1 MSRDIPS
8 IPSSVA
14 DDLRWPLVRMREELQ
29 ALLGFGPADRAA
41 LTQASGGTGST
52 TVIVQE
58 VTGGGGGTTPDLT
71 PPPTPSTF
79 AAAAGFSQFIASWT
93 GIGYTQG
100 HGHKQAN
107 LYGVQ
112 RDPTSADPL
121 PTFLDAQRINV
132 APNALL
138 MISTASEL
146 NRRWHLWLTFE
157 TNDGVE
163 GSPAGGT
170 NGVVVTTGQDINQLL
185 TVLNGQIGLSQ
196 LYRTLVSPLR
206 DSMRRSDDAGVAQL
220 SALVASHGEMQGRAL
235 ALLNEAE
242 DRGTAITDVRRV
254 VDEGDAQLAQ
264 RITLLTAQVTSGDA
278 TLQAAVVNE
287 ELARVAEDGVLAG
300 RASALEATVNN
311 PTTGVAA
318 TALALDAVEAIVT
331 HGASGNAALASR
343 TSALEVSVNSPT
355 DLNNPT
361 YAALSI
367 TSLAFAN
374 YAGYASTLYA
384 VRTQV
389 SAGGRTV
396 IGGFGLAGTS
406 GGTAGPTIDFGV
418 VANRF
423 YVTAPATEAGIADV
437 QPFVIQTTDETVNG
451 VLIGKG
457 VYMDAAYIK
466 NLSAL
471 VARLG
476 LAWIDSAMIGSLN
489 ADKLTAGDGTIGG
502 RLKSTV
508 YTPGSAGWI
517 IRPDGTAEF
526 TTIVARGV
534 IYAEAG
540 SLGTLAVDGA
550 LTMGT
555 AGHLKGGQTAYAT
568 GTGFFLGY
576 SGGAYK
582 LSIGAPGS
590 MLTWD
595 GATLTVPAATITGQ
609 LTTPQIAPGAVSAA
623 GVNQAAADT
632 GPVSWPNSTA
642 LFDPFAYPGSPIIS
656 VDFVAPTTG
665 AVVHAI
671 SQCVVDV
678 GGLSASVAQV
688 VGDFSMALYD
698 MSTGGSGTF
707 VDNSGVM
714 FVRRQA
720 VAPGRSC
727 YLDCAGMSI
736 LNDDLIAGRTYRL
749 VLTLDGVEAYDG
761 VNAARIAPGAGA
773 YVRCGFGVGSGRLK
787 YLVSKV

>member
-29 ALLGFGPADRAA
+29 ALLGFGPAERAA

-71 PPPTPSTF
+71 PPPTPGTF

-112 RDPTSADPL
+112 RDPASADPL

-196 LYRTLVSPLR
+196 LYRTLVAPLR
-206 DSMRRSDDAGVAQL
+206 DSMRRSDDAGLAQL
-220 SALVASHGEMQGRAL
+220 SALVASHADTQDTAL
-235 ALLNEAE
+235 ALLREAE
-242 DRGTAITDVRRV
+242 DRGTVIADVRRV
-254 VDEGDAQLAQ
+254 VDEGDTQLAQ
-264 RITLLTAQVTSGDA
+264 RIEVL
-278 TLQAAVVNE
+278 
-287 ELARVAEDGVLAG
+287 RAEVQD
-300 RASALEATVNN
+300 
-311 PTTGVAA
+311 PTTGLAA

-331 HGASGNAALASR
+331 AGGSGNAALASR
-343 TSALEVSVNSPT
+343 ASLLEVSVNTPT
-355 DLNNPT
+355 DTNNPT
-361 YAALSI
+361 YAALLV
-367 TSLAFAN
+367 TSTAFAN
-374 YAGYASTLYA
+374 YLGYAETLYA

-396 IGGFGLAGTS
+396 IGGIALAGTS

-418 VANRF
+418 VANHF

-502 RLKSTV
+502 RLKSTTH
-508 YTPGSAGWI
+508 TPGSGGWI

-526 TTIVARGV
+526 NTIVARGV

-609 LTTPQIAPGAVSAA
+609 LTTPQIAPGAVSVA
-623 GVNQAAADT
+623 GVNQVAADT
-632 GPVSWPNSTA
+632 GNVSWPNSTA
-642 LFDPFAYPGSPIIS
+642 SFDPFIYPGSPIIS

-671 SQCVVDV
+671 SQCVVEV
-678 GGLSASVAQV
+678 GSLSASVAQV
-688 VGDFSMALYD
+688 VGFFSMALYD

-707 VDNSGVM
+707 LDNSGAM

-749 VLTLDGVEAYDG
+749 VLTLGGVEAYDG
-761 VNAARIAPGAGA
+761 VNVARIAPGASA
-773 YVRCGFGVGSGRLK
+773 YVRCGFSFSGGRLK
-787 YLVSKV
+787 YLVNKV

>member
-71 PPPTPSTF
+71 PPPTPGTF

-112 RDPTSADPL
+112 RDPASADPL

-132 APNALL
+132 APHALL

-206 DSMRRSDDAGVAQL
+206 DSMRRSDDAGLAQL
-220 SALVASHGEMQGRAL
+220 SALVASHADTQDTAL
-235 ALLNEAE
+235 ALLREAE
-242 DRGTAITDVRRV
+242 DRGTVIADVRRV
-254 VDEGDAQLAQ
+254 VDEGDTQLAQ
-264 RITLLTAQVTSGDA
+264 RIDVL
-278 TLQAAVVNE
+278 
-287 ELARVAEDGVLAG
+287 RAEVQ
-300 RASALEATVNN
+300 N
-311 PTTGVAA
+311 PTTGLAA

-331 HGASGNAALASR
+331 ASGSGNAALASR
-343 TSALEVSVNSPT
+343 ASLLEASVNTPT
-355 DLNNPT
+355 DTNNPT
-361 YAALSI
+361 YAALLV
-367 TSLAFAN
+367 TSTAFAN
-374 YAGYASTLYA
+374 YLGYAETLYA

-451 VLIGKG
+451 VLISKG

-476 LAWIDSAMIGSLN
+476 LAWIDSAMISTLN
-489 ADKLTAGDGTIGG
+489 AADLTAGDGTIGG
-502 RLKSTV
+502 RLKSTNYV
-508 YTPGSAGWI
+508 AGSTGWI

-526 TTIVARGV
+526 SGVTVRGTIISNVGLIGGV
-534 IYAEAG
+534 VISALGCFSPDYSAG
-540 SLGTLAVDGA
+540 ATGWAIKND
-550 LTMGT
+550 GT
-555 AGHLKGGQTAYAT
+555 AE
-568 GTGFFLGY
+568 F
-576 SGGAYK
+576 S
-582 LSIGAPGS
+582 
-590 MLTWD
+590 
-595 GATLTVPAATITGQ
+595 AATIRGQ
-609 LTTPQIAPGAVSAA
+609 LTTGQIAVGAVSDAQQIVHDA
-623 GVNQAAADT
+623 FSYSQ
-632 GPVSWPNSTA
+632 
-642 LFDPFAYPGSPIIS
+642 
-656 VDFVAPTTG
+656 TT
-665 AVVHAI
+665 
-671 SQCVVDV
+671 
-678 GGLSASVAQV
+678 SASVWN
-688 VGDFSMALYD
+688 
-698 MSTGGSGTF
+698 T
-707 VDNSGVM
+707 
-714 FVRRQA
+714 
-720 VAPGRSC
+720 P
-727 YLDCAGMSI
+727 
-736 LNDDLIAGRTYRL
+736 NDDLLNVVSTGKRIYLNATAN
-749 VLTLDGVEAYDG
+749 VTVS
-761 VNAARIAPGAGA
+761 VNNTSVQRVVVIARIKRGGTIVREIAATGSIYYVSPSARGVQVALPIVSSELLAAGSYTYSMA
-773 YVRCGFGVGSGRLK
+773 VGVLLYDATGNSLNATGLVFSDFSLSALELK
-787 YLVSKV
+787 V